1 MQNILITGATGHLG
15 HAITTQLLDRVP
27 AAHIHVLVRDAA
39 KASDLADRGIQVRVG
54 DYHDRASLDAA
65 LQGIDKVLLIS
76 SSDFND
82 RLGQHKNV
90 VDAAKAAGVQHILY
104 TGVTMTDINAS
115 PLKPLLASHFET
127 EDYILASGL
136 TYTFLRNSLYM
147 DVLPMFL
154 GAGVLETGVFFPA
167 SEGKVAFAARQDLA
181 EATANVLSS
190 TGHENQTYA
199 LSNTQAYNFA
209 DVAAALSDIAGKPV
223 PYISPDPAT
232 FEATLRQF
240 GLPEPIVQM
249 SAMFAAAMA
258 SNEFNILDGT
268 LARLL
273 GRPQTDLRTYLA
285 ATFTK

>member
-15 HAITTQLLDRVP
+15 HAVATQLLALVP
-27 AAHIHVLVRDAA
+27 AANVFALVRDAA

-65 LQGIDKVLLIS
+65 LQGIDKVLLVS

-90 VDAAKAAGVQHILY
+90 VDAAKAAGAQHILY

-115 PLKPLLASHFET
+115 PLKPLLGSHFET
-127 EDYILASGL
+127 EDYIRASGL
-136 TYTFLRNSLYM
+136 TYTFLRNGLYM
-147 DVLPMFL
+147 EVLPMFL

-167 SEGKVAFAARQDLA
+167 GEGKVAFAAREDMAEVTAKVLA
-181 EATANVLSS
+181 SP
-190 TGHENQTYA
+190 GHENQTYP
-199 LSNTQAYNFA
+199 LSNTVAYSFA

-223 PYISPDPAT
+223 PYISPEPAA

-240 GLPEPIVQM
+240 GLPEQIVQL
-249 SAMFAAAMA
+249 SALFAAAMA
-258 SNEFNILDGT
+258 SNEFNLLDDT
-268 LARLL
+268 LERLL
-273 GRPQTDLRTYLA
+273 GRPQTDLRTFLA
-285 ATFTK
+285 ATFAR

>member
-15 HAITTQLLDRVP
+15 HAVATALLDLVP

-39 KASDLADRGIQVRVG
+39 KASDLADKGIQVRVG

-90 VDAAKAAGVQHILY
+90 VDAAKAAGAQHILY
-104 TGVTMTDINAS
+104 TGVTMTDIQVS
-115 PLKPLLASHFET
+115 PLKPLLISHFET
-127 EDYILASGL
+127 EDYIRASGL

-147 DVLPMFL
+147 EVLPMFL

-167 SEGKVAFAARQDLA
+167 GEGKVAFAARTDLA
-181 EATANVLSS
+181 EATAKVLASP
-190 TGHENQTYA
+190 GHENKTYP
-199 LSNTQAYNFA
+199 LSNMVANNFA
-209 DVAAALSDIAGKPV
+209 DVAAALSDISGKPV

-240 GLPEPIVQM
+240 GLPEQIVQM
-249 SAMFAAAMA
+249 SSLFAAAMA
-258 SNEFNILDGT
+258 SNEFNLPDGT
-268 LARLL
+268 LEQLL

-285 ATFTK
+285 ATFAK